1 MLSSF
6 FFWPSTTEHGTSHIT
21 LSVVNKPSEI
31 PLEKTNVSFASGYQ
45 VEIASWLDIVD
56 IFRVPGSNMIQACY
70 QAKDSKS

>member
-1 MLSSF
+1 M
-6 FFWPSTTEHGTSHIT
+6 
-21 LSVVNKPSEI
+21 VNKPSEI